1 MARSRKSEA
10 LYNEARVTE
19 DALRAAIGRMAGRLT
34 GRGMGRDTS
43 ADDLIGLATGPLG
56 QTVLAT
62 AATRALRSYPLA
74 TVLVGA
80 GLAWLTF
87 GTRREDSLTD
97 RVTDTIE
104 DWQARA
110 DDAREAARERLT
122 ALYEDMSDRGTD
134 AAAFAREKATVT
146 ADLAADLA
154 SAFGHGLSDLSS
166 DAADR
171 IIAARERAY
180 AAFASGAEAIEDQIE
195 DLTDTQD
202 DRNIV
207 QRHPVASA
215 AVAVALGAALATAL
229 QANRRDGESL
239 AQSAESLIA
248 KARKTFDA
256 EASAAGRALGEAASA
271 VRARGTEA
279 ALAMVSDL
287 TDILEGARDKARET
301 GRDAADALEEAADE
315 VEDTVRKTSRRA
327 ASKINGAAKRVSAQT
342 RNRRTATQK
351 LADKLTRG
359 RTN

>member
-10 LYNEARVTE
+10 LYDEARATE
-19 DALRAAIGRMAGRLT
+19 DALRAAIGRLSGRLT
-34 GRGMGRDTS
+34 GRRDLRDTA

-56 QTVLAT
+56 QTVLAG
-62 AATRALRSYPLA
+62 AAARALRSYPLA

-87 GTRREDSLTD
+87 GGRRDESLTD
-97 RVTDTIE
+97 RVADTLE

-110 DDAREAARERLT
+110 DEAREAARDRLT
-122 ALYEDMSDRGTD
+122 ALYEDLSDRGTD
-134 AAAFAREKATVT
+134 AAEFAREKATVT

-154 SAFGHGLSDLSS
+154 SAFAHGLSDMSA

-180 AAFASGAEAIEDQIE
+180 AAFASGAEAVEDQVE
-195 DLTDTQD
+195 HLVDSAD
-202 DRNIV
+202 DRNILR
-207 QRHPVASA
+207 RHPVASA

-239 AQSAESLIA
+239 ADSAESLLI

-256 EASAAGRALGEAASA
+256 ERSAAGRALGEAASA
-271 VRARGTEA
+271 MRARGTEA

-287 TDILEGARDKARET
+287 TDILEGARDKARDT
-301 GRDAADALEEAADE
+301 GRHAAEA
-315 VEDTVRKTSRRA
+315 VEDVAEDVEESVRKTSRRA
-327 ASKINGAAKRVSAQT
+327 ANKLNGAAKRVSAQT
-342 RNRRTATQK
+342 RSRRSATQK

-359 RTN
+359 RAG

>member
-1 MARSRKSEA
+1 MARSRTSEA
-10 LYNEARVTE
+10 LFHEARATE
-19 DALRAAIGRMAGRLT
+19 DALRAALGRLSGRLT
-34 GRGMGRDTS
+34 GRRNAT
-43 ADDLIGLATGPLG
+43 DDLLGLATGPLG

-87 GTRREDSLTD
+87 APRHEQSLTE
-97 RVTDTIE
+97 RVSETID
-104 DWQARA
+104 DWQAKA
-110 DDAREAARERLT
+110 DDARDAARERLE
-122 ALYEDMSDRGTD
+122 ALYDDVADRGAD

-154 SAFGHGLSDLSS
+154 AAFGHGLSDMGS

-180 AAFASGAEAIEDQIE
+180 AAFATGAEAVADKLD
-195 DLTDTQD
+195 DLTDD
-202 DRNIV
+202 DQPDERNFLR
-207 QRHPVASA
+207 RHPVAST

-239 AQSAESLIA
+239 AESAEALLA
-248 KARKTFDA
+248 KARKTFDT
-256 EASAAGRALGEAASA
+256 ERTAAGRAMGQAASA
-271 VRARGTEA
+271 LRSRGTEA

-287 TDILEGARDKARET
+287 TEILENAREK
-301 GRDAADALEEAADE
+301 GHDAAEA
-315 VEDTVRKTSRRA
+315 VEDVADDIGQSVRKSTRRA
-327 ASKINGAAKRVSAQT
+327 AEKANGVAKRVSAKT
-342 RNRRTATQK
+342 RNRRSATQK

-359 RTN
+359 RAL

>member
-10 LYNEARVTE
+10 LFNESRATE
-19 DALRAAIGRMAGRLT
+19 DALRAAFGRLT
-34 GRGMGRDTS
+34 GRLTGRNDTS
-43 ADDLIGLATGPLG
+43 DDLLGLATGPLG

-62 AATRALRSYPLA
+62 AAARALRSYPLA

-87 GTRREDSLTD
+87 GPRHDENLTD
-97 RVTDTIE
+97 RVADTIE

-110 DDAREAARERLT
+110 DDAREAARERLS
-122 ALYEDMSDRGTD
+122 ALYDDMSERSHD

-154 SAFGHGLSDLSS
+154 SAFGHGLSDMSA

-180 AAFASGAEAIEDQIE
+180 AAFASGAEAVEDKFDE
-195 DLTDTQD
+195 WTEEAD
-202 DRNIV
+202 DRNFIR
-207 QRHPVASA
+207 RHPVASA

-239 AQSAESLIA
+239 ADSAENLMA
-248 KARKTFDA
+248 KARKAFDT
-256 EASAAGRALGEAASA
+256 ERNAAGRAIGEAASA
-271 VRARGTEA
+271 LRARGTEA

-287 TDILEGARDKARET
+287 TDILEKARDTARDT
-301 GRDAADALEEAADE
+301 GRNVADA
-315 VEDTVRKTSRRA
+315 VEDVAEDVEETARKTSRRA
-327 ASKINGAAKRVSAQT
+327 ADKVNDTAKRVSAQT
-342 RNRRTATQK
+342 RSRRRATQK
-351 LADKLTRG
+351 LADKLTGG
-359 RTN
+359 RPN